1 MSKRDTNISST
12 KKALPLGKAL
22 EWSNIYFIGIGGIGM
37 SALARYF
44 NANNK
49 NVAGYD
55 KTKTKI
61 TFDLTDLGIDIHF
74 EDSVESIDARFLNAE
89 TTLVVYTPAIPENHT
104 ELNYFKANGFK
115 VLKRS
120 EILGLI
126 TENTFCLAVAG
137 THGKTTT
144 TSILGHLMHECG
156 VELTAFL
163 GGISENYNSNLIL
176 RGTEV
181 SVVEADEFDRSFLHY
196 HQILHA

>member
-22 EWSNIYFIGIGGIGM
+22 GWSNIYFIGIGGIGM